1 MKNLNKL
8 CVAVIISA
16 SILFSPAIFAQSNKF
31 SSDDFDKLCN
41 DVFKEW
47 NLPGMA
53 VVVVKGGETIFLK
66 GYGTTAIDSTG
77 TPITPKTQFVI
88 ASTSKAMTAAL
99 LATVIDEGKVKWED
113 TVVNHLPNF
122 KLYDPWVTANFQVRD
137 IMVHKTG
144 FRAYATDDLPHF
156 GYNRD
161 QIFTLLRHIQPTY
174 SFRTTYAYNNA
185 MYTVTAKIIEKY
197 TNKKYNNKKIT
208 KRLHS

>member
-88 ASTSKAMTAAL
+88 ASTSKAMTTFCKPYSLAL
-99 LATVIDEGKVKWED
+99 FKIFFTFSS
-113 TVVNHLPNF
+113 VVLCS
-122 KLYDPWVTANFQVRD
+122 L
-137 IMVHKTG
+137 
-144 FRAYATDDLPHF
+144 
-156 GYNRD
+156 
-161 QIFTLLRHIQPTY
+161 
-174 SFRTTYAYNNA
+174 
-185 MYTVTAKIIEKY
+185 
-197 TNKKYNNKKIT
+197 
-208 KRLHS
+208 